1 MVAKAVDTSKRIRL
15 LMKACEDVRTDVDEE
30 NRVASKD
37 VFATH
42 LVAVRTAVQD
52 RVGDEDMEN
61 VIQIAGPEVRSGCH
75 AALGGCF
82 ACAPDLLLPVF
93 NSQVDLQQWLASSGQ
108 DPVLEACKAF
118 ADHANFFGPFVEE
131 STTSKMSSICLLS
144 CIFQLMQDA
153 SALQAKPMLEF
164 KESLKFHKDVS
175 DFSQRAATSDCG
187 LVLAGVV
194 SQPHEP

>member
-15 LMKACEDVRTDVDEE
+15 LMKACEDVRNDVDEE

-52 RVGDEDMEN
+52 RVGDEDMEK

-82 ACAPDLLLPVF
+82 ACASDLLLPVF

-118 ADHANFFGPFVEE
+118 ADHAYVFGPFVEE

-153 SALQAKPMLEF
+153 SALQAKPMLEL

-187 LVLAGVV
+187 LVMAGVV
-194 SQPHEP
+194 SQNHEP